1 MATAQGSS
9 APGEQELAVAWLL
22 LARYSGMINEIMER
36 VVATGSNYDIA
47 VLSHLYRHSEQRPH
61 QLMAV
66 TGLSRPSVAAV
77 VARLERLG
85 FLHRSFG
92 ESDRRTTLASLTA
105 LGRRRM
111 SELGRALEAHFE
123 ASRALVTEFLDLLG
137 WVSDDTAVRGADDT
151 ALALI
156 GRLAEAGA
164 AYDARVD
171 ANVRSLDPRQLR
183 AINILRSVGRSRP
196 KQLAEALHLSSG
208 GLTFV
213 MDQLEAKGIVTR
225 THGVDDRRAVFIEL
239 TAKGMQ
245 HSRAMAVALAASAPE
260 ICPPLNLSCLAD
272 SQNGPRQSR
281 SASAR

>member
-1 MATAQGSS
+1 M
-9 APGEQELAVAWLL
+9 
-22 LARYSGMINEIMER
+22 
-36 VVATGSNYDIA
+36 GSNPTPGTTKNQIRD
-47 VLSHLYRHSEQRPH
+47 
-61 QLMAV
+61 
-66 TGLSRPSVAAV
+66 V
-77 VARLERLG
+77 VV
-85 FLHRSFG
+85 LHRSFG
-92 ESDRRTTLASLTA
+92 EGDRRTTLASLTA

-111 SELGRALEAHFE
+111 SELGRTLEAHFE
-123 ASRALVTEFLDLLG
+123 ASRALVTEFLDVG
-137 WVSDDTAVRGADDT
+137 WVSDGTAVRGADDT

-171 ANVRSLDPRQLR
+171 ADVRSLDPRQLR

-196 KQLAEALHLSSG
+196 KQLAQALQLSSG
-208 GLTFV
+208 GLTSV
-213 MDQLEAKGIVTR
+213 MDQLEAKGIVER

-260 ICPPLNLSCLAD
+260 ICPPLELSCLAD
-272 SQNGPRQSR
+272 GHTGPRRRR